1 MSVSPSS
8 RTIWDIAWPIM
19 LSLVAQNIVN
29 VTDTAFLGR
38 VGEIELGASAIGGLL
53 YTTLFMVAF
62 GFSTGVQIL
71 VARRNGEKN
80 YLAIGR
86 IFDNSFYFMGLTSLL
101 ITFFVIFIGPALL
114 KPFMASEAVF
124 TASSTYLVYRIPGL
138 FFASS
143 ALLFRSFYTGIAFT
157 RYLSISSAIM
167 AGVNVVLDYA
177 MIFGHWGFPQ
187 MGIQGA
193 AIASAISEVC
203 ALLFFILITWRNT
216 RLKQYVLFK
225 LVKPDLDII
234 KSTLGISVFVM
245 LQYVLSL
252 GSWFVFFMLIEKMGE
267 RSLAVSNIIR
277 SLYLML
283 MIPGWALCSV
293 TSTLVSNALGQGKP
307 NHVIPIIKKIMK
319 FSAVAMA
326 VTVLLAALI
335 PRLAI
340 SIYTND
346 LSLIEASVPSYYIIL
361 AATFVFMT
369 MSILF
374 NGVLGTANTKFAL
387 GIEVVTLIFYL
398 TSAWLFAVKFH
409 LRIEYVWMCE
419 FVYSSSIGIFSYWYL
434 KKGNWR
440 SKVV

>member
-1 MSVSPSS
+1 MSSPTT

-53 YTTLFMVAF
+53 YTTIFMVAF
-62 GFSTGVQIL
+62 GFTTGVQIL

-86 IFDNSFYFMGLTSLL
+86 IFDNSFYFLGITSLV
-101 ITFFVIFIGPALL
+101 ITSVVILFGPALL
-114 KPFMASEAVF
+114 KPFMASDAVF
-124 TASSTYLVYRIPGL
+124 NASSTYLVYRVPGL
-138 FFASS
+138 FFAASG
-143 ALLFRSFYTGIAFT
+143 LLFRSFYTGIAFT
-157 RYLSISSAIM
+157 KYLSVSSAIM

-203 ALLFFILITWRNT
+203 ALLFFIIITWHNT

-225 LVKPDLDII
+225 WIKPDFEII

-245 LQYVLSL
+245 FQYVLSL
-252 GSWFVFFMLIEKMGE
+252 GSWFVFFMFIEKMGE

-277 SLYLML
+277 SLYLLL

-293 TSTLVSNALGQGKP
+293 TNTLVSNALGEGKP
-307 NHVIPIIKKIMK
+307 DHVLPIIKKILK
-319 FSAVAMA
+319 FSLVAMA
-326 VTVLLAALI
+326 ITVAVAALL
-335 PRLAI
+335 PREAI

-346 LSLIEASVPSYYIIL
+346 ASLIEATVPSYYIIL
-361 AATFVFMT
+361 AATFLFMA

-387 GIEVVTLIFYL
+387 GIEVITLIFYL
-398 TSAWLFAVKFH
+398 TSAWLFAVKLH
-409 LRIEYVWMCE
+409 LQIEYVWTAE
-419 FVYSSSIGIFSYWYL
+419 FVYSSSIGILSYWYL

-440 SKVV
+440 NKVV

>member
-1 MSVSPSS
+1 MSTPSA

-38 VGEIELGASAIGGLL
+38 IGEIELGASAIGGLL
-53 YTTLFMVAF
+53 YTTLFMVGF
-62 GFSTGVQIL
+62 GFTTGVQIL

-86 IFDNSFYFMGLTSLL
+86 IFDNSFYFLGITSLVL
-101 ITFFVIFIGPALL
+101 TFVVFFFGPALL

-124 TASSTYLVYRIPGL
+124 GASSTYLVYRVLGL

-143 ALLFRSFYTGIAFT
+143 GLLFRSFYTGIAFT
-157 RYLSISSAIM
+157 KYLSISSAIM

-187 MGIQGA
+187 MGIKGA

-203 ALLFFILITWRNT
+203 ALLFFIIITWHNS
-216 RLKQYVLFK
+216 RLKQYALFR
-225 LVKPDLDII
+225 LVMPDMKII
-234 KSTLGISVFVM
+234 RSTLGISVFVM
-245 LQYVLSL
+245 MQFVLSL
-252 GSWFVFFMLIEKMGE
+252 GSWFVFFMFIEKMGE
-267 RSLAVSNIIR
+267 RPLAVSNIIR

-293 TSTLVSNALGQGKP
+293 TSTLVSNALGEGRSDQ
-307 NHVIPIIKKIMK
+307 VIPIIKKILK
-319 FSAVAMA
+319 FCVAAMA
-326 VTVLLAALI
+326 ITVSLAALL
-335 PRLAI
+335 PRQAI

-346 LSLIEASVPSYYIIL
+346 LSLIEATVPSYYIIL
-361 AATFVFMT
+361 AAAFIFMV

-374 NGVLGTANTKFAL
+374 NGVLGTANTRYAL
-387 GIEVVTLIFYL
+387 GIEVTTLVVYL
-398 TSAWLFAVKFH
+398 FFAWLIAVK
-409 LRIEYVWMCE
+409 LQLKIEYVWTAE
-419 FVYSSSIGIFSYWYL
+419 FVYSSLIGSLSYWYL

-440 SKVV
+440 NKVV

>member
-1 MSVSPSS
+1 MSTPST

-53 YTTLFMVAF
+53 YTTIFMVAF
-62 GFSTGVQIL
+62 GFTTGVQIL
-71 VARRNGEKN
+71 VARRNGERN

-86 IFDNSFYFMGLTSLL
+86 IFDNSFYFLGITSLV
-101 ITFFVIFIGPALL
+101 ITSVVVLFGPALL

-124 TASSTYLVYRIPGL
+124 NASSTYLVYRVPGL
-138 FFASS
+138 FFAASG
-143 ALLFRSFYTGIAFT
+143 LLFRSFYTGIAFT
-157 RYLSISSAIM
+157 KYLSISSAIM
-167 AGVNVVLDYA
+167 AFVNVVLDYI

-203 ALLFFILITWRNT
+203 ALLFFIIISWHNT

-225 LVKPDLDII
+225 LVKPDFEII

-245 LQYVLSL
+245 LQYILSL

-277 SLYLML
+277 SLYLMF

-293 TSTLVSNALGQGKP
+293 TSTLVSNALGEGKP
-307 NHVIPIIKKIMK
+307 DHVIPIIKKILN
-319 FSAVAMA
+319 FSLVAMA
-326 VTVLLAALI
+326 ITVSVAAIL
-335 PRLAI
+335 PREAI
-340 SIYTND
+340 AIYTND
-346 LSLIEASVPSYYIIL
+346 TSLIDATVPSYYIIL
-361 AATFVFMT
+361 GATFLFMT

-387 GIEVVTLIFYL
+387 GIEVITLVFYL
-398 TSAWLFAVKFH
+398 TSAWLFAVKLH
-409 LRIEYVWMCE
+409 LQIEYVWTAE
-419 FVYSSSIGIFSYWYL
+419 FVYSSSIGILSYWYL

>member
-1 MSVSPSS
+1 MSSPTT

-19 LSLVAQNIVN
+19 LSLVAQNVVN

-62 GFSTGVQIL
+62 GFTTGVQIL

-86 IFDNSFYFMGLTSLL
+86 IFDNSFYFLGITSLIL
-101 ITFFVIFIGPALL
+101 TFVVFFFGPALL

-124 TASSTYLVYRIPGL
+124 EASSTYLVYRVPGL
-138 FFASS
+138 FFAASG
-143 ALLFRSFYTGIAFT
+143 LLFRSFYTGIAFT
-157 RYLSISSAIM
+157 KYLSISSAIM
-167 AGVNVVLDYA
+167 AVVNIVLDYA

-203 ALLFFILITWRNT
+203 ALLFFIIITWHNT

-225 LVKPDLDII
+225 LVKPDFEII

-252 GSWFVFFMLIEKMGE
+252 GSWFIFFMLIEKMGE

-277 SLYLML
+277 SLYLMF

-293 TSTLVSNALGQGKP
+293 TSTLVSNALGEGKP
-307 NHVIPIIKKIMK
+307 DHVIPIIKKILK
-319 FSAVAMA
+319 FSLVAMA
-326 VTVLLAALI
+326 ITVSVAALL
-335 PRLAI
+335 PREAI

-346 LSLIEASVPSYYIIL
+346 ASLIEATVPSYYIIL
-361 AATFVFMT
+361 GATFLFMT

-374 NGVLGTANTKFAL
+374 NGVLGTANTKIAL
-387 GIEVVTLIFYL
+387 GIETITLVFYL
-398 TSAWLFAVKFH
+398 ASAWLFAVKLH
-409 LRIEYVWMCE
+409 LQIEYVWTAE
-419 FVYSSSIGIFSYWYL
+419 FVYSSSIGVLSYWYL

-440 SKVV
+440 STVV

>member
-1 MSVSPSS
+1 MSSPTT

-53 YTTLFMVAF
+53 YTTIFMVAF
-62 GFSTGVQIL
+62 GFTTGVQIL

-86 IFDNSFYFMGLTSLL
+86 IFDNSFYFLGITSLV
-101 ITFFVIFIGPALL
+101 ITSVVILFGPALL

-124 TASSTYLVYRIPGL
+124 NASSTYLVYRVPGL
-138 FFASS
+138 FFAASG
-143 ALLFRSFYTGIAFT
+143 LLFRSFYTGIAFT
-157 RYLSISSAIM
+157 KYLSISSAIM

-203 ALLFFILITWRNT
+203 ALLFFIIITWHNT

-225 LVKPDLDII
+225 WIKPDFEII
-234 KSTLGISVFVM
+234 KNTLGISVFVM
-245 LQYVLSL
+245 FQYVLSL

-293 TSTLVSNALGQGKP
+293 TNTLVSNALGEGKP
-307 NHVIPIIKKIMK
+307 DHVLPIIKKILK
-319 FSAVAMA
+319 FSLVAMA
-326 VTVLLAALI
+326 ITVSVAALL
-335 PRLAI
+335 PREAI
-340 SIYTND
+340 AIYTND
-346 LSLIEASVPSYYIIL
+346 ASLIEATVPSYYIIL
-361 AATFVFMT
+361 AATFLFMA

-387 GIEVVTLIFYL
+387 GIEVITLVFYL
-398 TSAWLFAVKFH
+398 TSAWLFAVKLH
-409 LRIEYVWMCE
+409 LQIEYVWTAE
-419 FVYSSSIGIFSYWYL
+419 FVYSSSIGILSYWYL

>member
-1 MSVSPSS
+1 MSTPTT

-62 GFSTGVQIL
+62 GFTTGVQIL

-86 IFDNSFYFMGLTSLL
+86 IFDNSFYFLGITSLV
-101 ITFFVIFIGPALL
+101 ITSVVILFGPALL
-114 KPFMASEAVF
+114 RPFMASEAVF
-124 TASSTYLVYRIPGL
+124 EASSTFLVYRVLGL
-138 FFASS
+138 FFAS
-143 ALLFRSFYTGIAFT
+143 AGLLFRSFYTGITFT
-157 RYLSISSAIM
+157 KYLSISSAIM

-177 MIFGHWGFPQ
+177 LIFGHWGFPQ
-187 MGIQGA
+187 LGIKGA
-193 AIASAISEVC
+193 GIASSIAEVC
-203 ALLFFILITWRNT
+203 ALLFFIIITWRNT

-225 LVKPDLDII
+225 MVKPDFEII

-245 LQYVLSL
+245 FQYVLSL

-293 TSTLVSNALGQGKP
+293 TNTLVSNALGEGKP
-307 NHVIPIIKKIMK
+307 DHVIPIIRKILK
-319 FSAVAMA
+319 FSLVAMA
-326 VTVLLAALI
+326 ITVSVAALL
-335 PRLAI
+335 PREAI
-340 SIYTND
+340 TIYTND
-346 LSLIEASVPSYYIIL
+346 ATLIEATVPSYYIIL
-361 AATFVFMT
+361 AATFLFMA

-387 GIEVVTLIFYL
+387 GIEVITLVFYL
-398 TSAWLFAVKFH
+398 TSAWLFAVKLH
-409 LRIEYVWMCE
+409 LQIEYVWTAE
-419 FVYSSSIGIFSYWYL
+419 FVYSSSIGILSYWYL

>member
-1 MSVSPSS
+1 MSAPST

-53 YTTLFMVAF
+53 YTTIFMVAF
-62 GFSTGVQIL
+62 GFTTGVQIL

-86 IFDNSFYFMGLTSLL
+86 IFDNSFYFLGITSLV
-101 ITFFVIFIGPALL
+101 ITLVVILFGPSLL
-114 KPFMASEAVF
+114 KPFMASEAVLN
-124 TASSTYLVYRIPGL
+124 ASSTYLVYRVPGL
-138 FFASS
+138 FFAS
-143 ALLFRSFYTGIAFT
+143 AGLLFRSFYTGIAFT
-157 RYLSISSAIM
+157 KYLSISSAIM

-203 ALLFFILITWRNT
+203 ALLFFIIITWHNT

-225 LVKPDLDII
+225 LVKPDFEII

-245 LQYVLSL
+245 FQYVLSL

-293 TSTLVSNALGQGKP
+293 TNTLVSNALGEGKP
-307 NHVIPIIKKIMK
+307 DHVIPIIKKILK
-319 FSAVAMA
+319 FSLIAMA
-326 VTVLLAALI
+326 ITVSVAAIL
-335 PRLAI
+335 PRAAI
-340 SIYTND
+340 AIYTND
-346 LSLIEASVPSYYIIL
+346 ASLIEATVPSYYIIL
-361 AATFVFMT
+361 AATFLFMA

-387 GIEVVTLIFYL
+387 GIEMITLVFYL
-398 TSAWLFAVKFH
+398 TSAWLFAVKLH
-409 LRIEYVWMCE
+409 LQIEYVWTAE
-419 FVYSSSIGIFSYWYL
+419 FVYSSSIGILSYWYL

>member
-1 MSVSPSS
+1 MSTPST

-19 LSLVAQNIVN
+19 LSLVAQNVVN

-53 YTTLFMVAF
+53 YTTIFMVAF
-62 GFSTGVQIL
+62 GFTTGVQIL
-71 VARRNGEKN
+71 VARRNGEKD
-80 YLAIGR
+80 YLTIGR
-86 IFDNSFYFMGLTSLL
+86 IFDNSFYFLGLTSLV
-101 ITFFVIFIGPALL
+101 ITLVVIFFGPALL

-124 TASSTYLVYRIPGL
+124 KASSTFLVYRVLGL
-138 FFASS
+138 FFAS
-143 ALLFRSFYTGIAFT
+143 AGLLFRSFYTGIAFT
-157 RYLSISSAIM
+157 KYLSISSAIM

-177 MIFGHWGFPQ
+177 LIFGHWGFPQ
-187 MGIQGA
+187 LGIKGA
-193 AIASAISEVC
+193 GIASSIAEVC
-203 ALLFFILITWRNT
+203 ALLFFVFITWRNN

-225 LVKPDLDII
+225 LVKPDFEII

-245 LQYVLSL
+245 FQYVLSL

-277 SLYLML
+277 SLYLMF

-293 TSTLVSNALGQGKP
+293 TNTLVSNALGEGKP
-307 NHVIPIIKKIMK
+307 DHVIPIIKKILK
-319 FSAVAMA
+319 FSLVAMTI
-326 VTVLLAALI
+326 TVSVAALF
-335 PRLAI
+335 PRQAI

-346 LSLIEASVPSYYIIL
+346 LSLIEATVPSYYIIL
-361 AATFVFMT
+361 AATFLFMA
-369 MSILF
+369 MSIMF

-387 GIEVVTLIFYL
+387 GIEVITLIFYL
-398 TSAWLFAVKFH
+398 TSAWLFAVKLH
-409 LRIEYVWMCE
+409 LRIEYVWTAE
-419 FVYSSSIGIFSYWYL
+419 FVYSSSIGVLSYWYL